1 MTPISL
7 EMNNTLTNCDTGY
20 VEIRCAVDDN
30 LKAEIFSISLI
41 RHGEIAALV
50 SSGGKL
56 KVSELTNRS
65 GVSVQ
70 SLISNISL
78 SYLSIKIKGSVVDP
92 EPIILILRYDKLM
105 LLIND

>member
-30 LKAEIFSISLI
+30 LMAEILSISLI
-41 RHGEIAALV
+41 RHEKIISSFSHGGE
-50 SSGGKL
+50 L
-56 KVSELTNRS
+56 KDTELYNRS

-78 SYLSIKIKGSVVDP
+78 S
-92 EPIILILRYDKLM
+92 
-105 LLIND
+105 